1 MKRMIIIAAWLSAAV
16 SVAGAVDIAGPLLT
30 AQGEVSAIIRLADQA
45 ELRKAVGVQ
54 NTGVRNQAAHAR
66 VIEELRSNSRR
77 SQAAILE
84 MIEAAGARVKEHKSF
99 WISNCIYIRA
109 DAEFIRELAQ
119 RPDVEMVTENPD
131 IVLVEPVDSGAITAS
146 TMTAEPGLTDIG
158 AREAWA
164 MGLKGAGRIV
174 CNFDTGVNGNHPA
187 LVARWRGA
195 NGAPA
200 AACWFDPF
208 TNTTFPVDSHGHG
221 THTMGT
227 IAGMDGPDTVGVAFE
242 AQWIAAGVVDR
253 GGGFSRT
260 VADILAAFQ
269 WAVDPDGNPQT
280 IDDVPDVINNSW
292 GVPAGYLGGC
302 DGTFWDA
309 IDNVEAAGVVC
320 LFAAGNEGPY
330 ARTIRTP
337 ADRITSPLNCMAV
350 GALNGPYGQIA
361 NFSSRGPS
369 GCDSSTIKP
378 ELVAPGVN
386 IRSCDRNGGYRT
398 MSGTSMATPHVAGA
412 VALLRQFN
420 PQATV
425 NQVKAAVLYGADD
438 LGSPGDDNDYGHGK
452 LNLLHSL
459 YNMPPPDH
467 PFIHVISCRTYDG
480 HDDRPEPGDSPRLR
494 LILENIGSAGQV
506 QATLSSNDPHIQ
518 VIENYLNLGFRP
530 RFDTLR
536 IDGFRI
542 VISNDAVPG
551 ETLRM
556 AIEFTSGS
564 WRQRFTFDAIVI
576 DGQAES
582 IATIVTDSLEM
593 TFSNFGQFG
602 LGDGSFNPGGGRGFR
617 YPVGG
622 IDFIKESSLLI
633 AAAGR
638 VSDGARN
645 EANVPDNDFKPL
657 ANNLPRIEAPGI
669 YADYDGYAAYSD
681 SAAEYPLGVGVS
693 QKCFAWN
700 GNQKFVLAEFTISN
714 YGQVPLIGIRAAI
727 YCDWDLPLT
736 SGSDDVVGYVD
747 SLSLGYIMDQ
757 PTGRCVGVRPITAPA
772 SSYRAIA
779 NSLDFSNGF
788 PDSRK
793 QQFMSEGFVQTA
805 YAVPGNYSHII
816 AVGPYDI
823 APGDSEVAAFAFV
836 AGNSLEELTAQAQQ
850 AFWMYPNLTGIT
862 DDRSD
867 TPDDYR
873 VGRNYPNPFNS
884 STVIEIQVDGRAELV
899 IYDIK
904 GCKVR
909 SYELQGGRTE
919 TIIWDGKCSDGTEA
933 AAGVY
938 FYKIKGDDNSR
949 PRKMIL
955 LK

>member
-1 MKRMIIIAAWLSAAV
+1 MKKTIMLIVWFLVIV
-16 SVAGAVDIAGPLLT
+16 SGAVAADISFSLQNAV
-30 AQGEVSAIIRLADQA
+30 GEVSAIVKLKDRAALNKTIGDPETA
-45 ELRKAVGVQ
+45 G
-54 NTGVRNQAAHAR
+54 GFPSAHAR
-66 VIEELRSNSRR
+66 VIEALRSNSRR
-77 SQAAILE
+77 SQAEILQI
-84 MIEAAGARVKEHKSF
+84 IESAGEKIVEHKSF
-99 WISNCIYIRA
+99 WISNCIYIRGEA
-109 DAEFIRELAQ
+109 AFIRELAAH
-119 RPDVEMVTENPD
+119 PDVEYVAENPE
-131 IVLVEPVDSGAITAS
+131 ILLVEPVDSGKTVCSIS
-146 TMTAEPGLTDIG
+146 TAEPGLCDIG
-158 AREAWA
+158 ARTAWS

-187 LVARWRGA
+187 LSARWRGA

-200 AACWFDPF
+200 AACWFDPY
-208 TNTTFPVDSHGHG
+208 TNTTFPIDNHGHG

-227 IAGMDGPDTVGVAFE
+227 ITGMDGADTVGVAFE

-269 WAVDPDGNPQT
+269 WAVDPDGDPQT
-280 IDDVPDVINNSW
+280 LDDVPDVINNSW

-302 DGTFWDA
+302 DQTFWEA

-337 ADRITSPLNCMAV
+337 ADRIASPFNCLAV
-350 GALNGPYGQIA
+350 GALNGATGQIA

-378 ELVAPGVN
+378 ELTAPGVG

-420 PQATV
+420 PQASV
-425 NQVKAAVLYGADD
+425 NQVKAALLYGADD

-452 LNLLHSL
+452 LNLLRSL
-459 YNMPPPDH
+459 YNMPPPAN
-467 PFIHVISCRTYDG
+467 PFIHVISCRTFDDR
-480 HDDRPEPGDSPRLR
+480 DDRPEPGESLRLR
-494 LILENIGSAGQV
+494 LILENIGSTGQV
-506 QATLSSNDPHIQ
+506 QATLTSA
-518 VIENYLNLGFRP
+518 NYHAQIIDNLLNLGERA

-542 VISNDAVPG
+542 NISEAAVPG
-551 ETLRM
+551 ETLRFQLQF
-556 AIEFTSGS
+556 ANGS
-564 WRQRFTFDAIVI
+564 WHQSFAFEAVVI
-576 DGQAES
+576 DGQAEAV
-582 IATIVTDSLEM
+582 ATIVTDSLEM
-593 TFSNFGQFG
+593 SFSNFGQFG
-602 LGDGSFNPGGGRGFR
+602 LGDGSFNPRGGRGFR

-622 IDFIKESSLLI
+622 IDLLKESSLLI
-633 AAAGR
+633 SLAGR

-645 EANVPDNDFKPL
+645 EANIPDNDFKPL
-657 ANNLPRIEAPGI
+657 ANNLPRVETPGI

-700 GNQKFVLAEFTISN
+700 GDHKFVLTEFTISN
-714 YGQVPLIGIRAAI
+714 YGQQPLTGLRAAI

-736 SGSDDVVGYVD
+736 SGNDDVVGYID
-747 SLSLGYIMDQ
+747 SLSLGFVMDL
-757 PTGRCVGVRPITAPA
+757 PTGHCVGVRPITSPA

-779 NSLDFSNGF
+779 NSLDFADGF

-793 QQFMSEGFVQTA
+793 SQFMGEGFVQISYTT
-805 YAVPGNYSHII
+805 PDNYSHLIG
-816 AVGPYDI
+816 VGPYDI
-823 APGDSEVAAFAFV
+823 VAGDSEVVAFAFV
-836 AGNSLEELTAQAQQ
+836 IGNSLAELAAQAQQ
-850 AFWMYPNLTGIT
+850 AFWMYPNLTEIG
-862 DDRSD
+862 DRSRP
-867 TPDDYR
+867 TPADIGL
-873 VGRNYPNPFNS
+873 GRNYPNPFNS
-884 STVIEIQVDGRAELV
+884 STAIEVRLEAPAELV

-904 GCKVR
+904 GSR
-909 SYELQGGRTE
+909 IRTFQLQGGRTE
-919 TIIWDGKCSDGTEA
+919 TIIWDGRNEAGEEA

-938 FYKIKGDDNSR
+938 FYKIKGNTSSP